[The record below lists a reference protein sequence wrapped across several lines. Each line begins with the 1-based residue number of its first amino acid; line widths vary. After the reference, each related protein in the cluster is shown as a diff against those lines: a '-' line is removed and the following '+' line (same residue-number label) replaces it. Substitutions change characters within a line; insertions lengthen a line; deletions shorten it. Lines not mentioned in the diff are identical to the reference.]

1 MILVKQMELRQNLK
15 KYCDLVHE
23 GEDVVVPRVGGRNVV
38 IISEKAYQ
46 NYQRLLRNEAYLKKL
61 DRAFTEAE
69 EGKLITMTLDELEQ
83 YGR

>member
-23 GEDVVVPRVGGRNVV
+23 GEEVVVPRVGGRNVV

-46 NYQRLLRNEAYLKKL
+46 NYQRLLRNEAYLKML
-61 DRAFTEAE
+61 DESIAQFK
-69 EGKLITMTLDELEQ
+69 EGKVVHTTPEELEK
-83 YGR
+83 YE